1 MLEEHEWEKVG
12 PLLSGAIQKIKDYR
26 EEHGVSLAQAR
37 DASFGKEALA
47 MYKAI
52 TGFEET
58 NPDALWHHRLT
69 LLGPPCS
76 ACGKPL
82 RTSVARR
89 CVECGAVRSNRT
101 MEPTR

>member
-1 MLEEHEWEKVG
+1 MLEEHEWEKVA

-26 EEHGVSLAQAR
+26 EVHGVSLAQAR
-37 DASFGKEALA
+37 DASFGREALA
-47 MYKAI
+47 MYMTI

-58 NPDALWHHRLT
+58 NPDALWHHRLS
-69 LLGPPCS
+69 LLGPPCG

-82 RTSVARR
+82 RTAVPKR
-89 CVECGAVRSNRT
+89 CVECGAVRSNKT